1 MNELTITPNLEMK
14 SARIRGRCAAGEH
27 VRVRLVGMATLSS
40 ETTRLCV
47 VLRERLF
54 AVFPLADGDNATEW
68 TVDGNDLTCVLNL
81 NTEPLVKFARVG
93 ALTLEFILDDPSN
106 NILYFSEMHEI
117 MPWHSLRANGDDAK
131 PRDTPPFDGVV
142 VSTKTL
148 ADLREAVRRLA
159 QKGGAKIIGAVA
171 VALLAVSGV
180 FAATVQTVPLNELD
194 LDSNPSVVTNVTLE
208 GLATTEEVA
217 SVDARVDGKADATN
231 VYTKAEANAKIVEL
245 APVQPD
251 ALASKADVLHGEAPA
266 LVSDNYITN
275 NVFAN
280 GAALWELWLPGFDKI
295 RNWSSWRTVAD
306 ELNSIAQAASNYT
319 DSATS
324 GLLRTETDPTIS
336 SWAKAVSKPTYTAS
350 EVGAIPTTGGVF
362 NASLHL
368 NQKLS
373 VGTWTSSVKPYDI
386 SGGSGIAF
394 VFGDN
399 VQTKQSNTM
408 TLGVGALNTNA
419 WSFIWNGDADR
430 MYTPGFPAMSNPYA
444 TRHNGGFHVNPS
456 VRSGMVNPLQNFWIG
471 DTNLNDWISVL
482 APTPTWDTLSGKPTF
497 ATVATSGAYSDLSGK
512 PTIPTTAADVGALS
526 INGGTL
532 NGGVTVWGDSTF
544 YGNVFSFSDTF
555 KIKFMDAVMTPYF
568 EILGNSVM
576 LPLEGGTLALISDIP
591 TTMAWGAITG
601 KPTTIS
607 GYGITDALKSD
618 FTSLTNNAAFTSAV
632 AAVSPPT
639 DLTHVEAEIETNRTA
654 IATLSARAY
663 IEVVSADEVY
673 YVFTTNQE

>member
-1 MNELTITPNLEMK
+1 MNKALATILAALAFAAFAVDTNRVTMTRLGSLNPRSGEVVTDVNFSGIAMTGDVARVEEKVDGMTNTFLRLSGGELSGDLVVLPGVPYT
-14 SARIRGRCAAGEH
+14 
-27 VRVRLVGMATLSS
+27 VRLGKSPYTN
-40 ETTRLCV
+40 
-47 VLRERLF
+47 F
-54 AVFPLADGDNATEW
+54 YGNGIWWGD
-68 TVDGNDLTCVLNL
+68 
-81 NTEPLVKFARVG
+81 
-93 ALTLEFILDDPSN
+93 
-106 NILYFSEMHEI
+106 EM
-117 MPWHSLRANGDDAK
+117 
-131 PRDTPPFDGVV
+131 
-142 VSTKTL
+142 
-148 ADLREAVRRLA
+148 
-159 QKGGAKIIGAVA
+159 
-171 VALLAVSGV
+171 
-180 FAATVQTVPLNELD
+180 
-194 LDSNPSVVTNVTLE
+194 
-208 GLATTEEVA
+208 GLAGACGIVCESLLGNIHFISQGNIISLPSSHGILALQSEIPTTMA
-217 SVDARVDGKADATN
+217 WSAITGK
-231 VYTKAEANAKIVEL
+231 
-245 APVQPD
+245 P
-251 ALASKADVLHGEAPA
+251 
-266 LVSDNYITN
+266 
-275 NVFAN
+275 
-280 GAALWELWLPGFDKI
+280 
-295 RNWSSWRTVAD
+295 SWIG
-306 ELNSIAQAASNYT
+306 N
-319 DSATS
+319 
-324 GLLRTETDPTIS
+324 
-336 SWAKAVSKPTYTAS
+336 SKPSYTAS

-430 MYTPGFPAMSNPYA
+430 MYIPGFPAMSNPYA

-471 DTNLNDWISVL
+471 DTNLNDWISAL
-482 APTPTWDTLSGKPTF
+482 APTPTWDTLS
-497 ATVATSGAYSDLSGK
+497 
-512 PTIPTTAADVGALS
+512 
-526 INGGTL
+526 
-532 NGGVTVWGDSTF
+532 
-544 YGNVFSFSDTF
+544 
-555 KIKFMDAVMTPYF
+555 
-568 EILGNSVM
+568 
-576 LPLEGGTLALISDIP
+576 
-591 TTMAWGAITG
+591 G

>member
-1 MNELTITPNLEMK
+1 MDRRED
-14 SARIRGRCAAGEH
+14 AGEFYPDGKVISTRPVASGGDVKH
-27 VRVRLVGMATLSS
+27 SDFAGIEPLPERFTDEDVK
-40 ETTRLCV
+40 TRLDQLIV
-47 VLRERLF
+47 
-54 AVFPLADGDNATEW
+54 AA
-68 TVDGNDLTCVLNL
+68 
-81 NTEPLVKFARVG
+81 
-93 ALTLEFILDDPSN
+93 
-106 NILYFSEMHEI
+106 
-117 MPWHSLRANGDDAK
+117 
-131 PRDTPPFDGVV
+131 
-142 VSTKTL
+142 
-148 ADLREAVRRLA
+148 
-159 QKGGAKIIGAVA
+159 KGGVAAV
-171 VALLAVSGV
+171 VALLLGAAAFGAGV
-180 FAATVQTVPLNELD
+180 TVQTAPKGTIYNDEQI
-194 LDSNPSVVTNVTLE
+194 VTNVVFDAT
-208 GLATTEEVA
+208 GLAEV
-217 SVDARVDGKADATN
+217 TN
-231 VYTKAEANAKIVEL
+231 VYTKAETEAKIVEL
-245 APVQPD
+245 AP
-251 ALASKADVLHGEAPA
+251 A
-266 LVSDNYITN
+266 
-275 NVFAN
+275 
-280 GAALWELWLPGFDKI
+280 
-295 RNWSSWRTVAD
+295 
-306 ELNSIAQAASNYT
+306 
-319 DSATS
+319 
-324 GLLRTETDPTIS
+324 ETDPTVPA
-336 SWAKAVSKPTYTAS
+336 WAKAANKPTYTAS

-430 MYTPGFPAMSNPYA
+430 MYIPGFPAMSNPYA

-471 DTNLNDWISVL
+471 DTNLNDWISAL

-532 NGGVTVWGDSTF
+532 NGGITVWGDSTF

-568 EILGNSVM
+568 EIFGNDVY
-576 LPLEGGTLALISDIP
+576 LPIGGGTLALTSDIP
-591 TTMAWGAITG
+591 TTMAWSAITGKPTIPSTASDIGALPISGGTMTGNLVMGYNSLFQINGGGNAKFQFSWGSALDNLIISAYRETSGSYSIRFPTREGLLALTSDIPTSMAWDAITG

-607 GYGITDALKSD
+607 DYGITDALKSD

>member
-1 MNELTITPNLEMK
+1 MDKRED
-14 SARIRGRCAAGEH
+14 AGEFYPGGK
-27 VRVRLVGMATLSS
+27 VIS
-40 ETTRLCV
+40 TRPV
-47 VLRERLF
+47 AGGGDMKHSDF
-54 AVFPLADGDNATEW
+54 ADV
-68 TVDGNDLTCVLNL
+68 
-81 NTEPLVKFARVG
+81 EPLPERF
-93 ALTLEFILDDPSN
+93 TDED
-106 NILYFSEMHEI
+106 
-117 MPWHSLRANGDDAK
+117 
-131 PRDTPPFDGVV
+131 
-142 VSTKTL
+142 
-148 ADLREAVRRLA
+148 VRRRLNQLVSA
-159 QKGGAKIIGAVA
+159 AKGASAAV
-171 VALLAVSGV
+171 VALLLGAAAFGAGV
-180 FAATVQTVPLNELD
+180 TVQTAPKGTIYNDEQI
-194 LDSNPSVVTNVTLE
+194 VTNVVFDAT
-208 GLATTEEVA
+208 GLAEV
-217 SVDARVDGKADATN
+217 TN
-231 VYTKAEANAKIVEL
+231 VYTKAETEAKIVEL
-245 APVQPD
+245 AP
-251 ALASKADVLHGEAPA
+251 A
-266 LVSDNYITN
+266 
-275 NVFAN
+275 
-280 GAALWELWLPGFDKI
+280 
-295 RNWSSWRTVAD
+295 
-306 ELNSIAQAASNYT
+306 
-319 DSATS
+319 
-324 GLLRTETDPTIS
+324 ETDPTVPA
-336 SWAKAVSKPTYTAS
+336 WAKAANKPTYTAS

-430 MYTPGFPAMSNPYA
+430 MYIPGFPAISNPYA

-471 DTNLNDWISVL
+471 DTNLNDWISAL

-568 EILGNSVM
+568 EIFGYDIN
-576 LPLEGGTLALISDIP
+576 LPLQNGTLALISDIP
-591 TTMAWGAITG
+591 TSTAWDAITG

-607 GYGITDALKSD
+607 GYGITDALS
-618 FTSLTNNAAFTSAV
+618 TNDLSSAISATNTAFSNAVLSVGLNIDTNTVAQINALVEQGEEMPVGSAATVGGLLLALAAAV
-632 AAVSPPT
+632 AALKRDKANKV
-639 DLTHVEAEIETNRTA
+639 ANATA
-654 IATLSARAY
+654 GNLATLTAQGNLADAGY
-663 IEVVSADEVY
+663 HFEVRGGIPCIVQY
-673 YVFTTNQE
+673 T